1 MADTDTLSWSYVHEA
16 ISAIAARCDGAQAP
30 DGVGFDGSDTH
41 FGRRAAMIPVQEW
54 TPEIAQACYELVV
67 HKYRTQAE
75 SYGIVVANL
84 QDPGF
89 HDLDPRAARRHA
101 RELAAKRDTG
111 GYGLIDA
118 DGENLTVH
126 TAKVN
131 WSVLD
136 IVRAQPGR
144 RFDSEGKRWLVPV
157 SARAGRALFEMAE
170 QYDLEVSG
178 EARSLVERAV
188 AGEGEERNDRR
199 IALLPDGRA
208 SVFFEY
214 DPGLVT
220 EVKRLSGAKWVGAEK
235 YWRVGVDA
243 PLVAFGEAHGFF
255 VEEPVSS
262 AARTAVEQAKRLSE
276 QSRSVESDLV
286 VPGLRGE
293 LRPFQRAGVAY
304 ALSARRVLIGDAMGL
319 GKTIQGLGV
328 IQAVGGVGSAKALV
342 VCPASLKLN
351 WLAEA
356 IKWLGSE
363 WQMEVVSGRKAG
375 RIGKT
380 GSSHELVI
388 CNYDLL
394 AARADDLVAFS
405 PNVLVA
411 DEIHAAKN
419 KGALRTKAL
428 DKIAK
433 SVPGDG
439 YVVGLSGTP
448 VVNRP
453 IELASPLSILGRLDD
468 LGGFWHFAKRYCKAY
483 HNGFGWDFS
492 GASNLEELNEVLRKT
507 CYVRRTVHDVYDELP
522 PVQVASVPLGMDRD
536 IAKQYAQAERD
547 IIAHMAERAAALAY
561 MAAEAAADAAL
572 LEAKAVAKAVYDE
585 AVASATSETDEPPL
599 VRATGSG
606 DAARSYAET
615 EEQAQAVY
623 DEAEKEARSSYGKV
637 LAPAEAA
644 LNEAKAA
651 LMARE
656 AKERAVAAAE
666 QHITDTFAKIDVY
679 NKDARGLGRGAKG
692 PQAQK
697 RFWDE
702 WDAVH
707 ALNPELEAAQAA
719 AELAEADAAVMS
731 LALAGRARVVEARGE
746 MAARAAQGASVDVT
760 EALARASVV
769 LGAPFPPG
777 GCPPRD
783 RARSAVAALEESYE
797 SVAGVAQAIYDEALA
812 GADLVFS
819 ATTEQAQAGIDEE
832 RAVRKSEVAAALRAY
847 EEARSLAQAIYDEAM
862 DAANAKYEEVV
873 SPAWDEYSLAV
884 EAQATSPAEEAAQ
897 CGARSLYEEIKTGA
911 RAVFDGAVA
920 AAQKSYT
927 ASTSGPWAAYREAA
941 DALEEESA
949 TSTTGEDVRL
959 SAQAA
964 YDAALADAEA
974 AHSAAMESVGGE
986 SAGAAAEARRRAAA
1000 AEMLVKMN
1008 ELRQLA
1014 ARGKLTSVIEWI
1026 QNFLE
1031 AGDEKLVVFAWHKEI
1046 QEALATNL
1054 GGVAIM
1060 GGQSAAETKASVD
1073 AFQNDPSVRLI
1084 TCSLRAGSEGHT
1096 LTAAQNVAFVE
1107 EPWTP
1112 GNVAQAVARCYGRLN
1127 DPHGVV
1133 AWHLVA
1139 AGTIDEDM
1147 VDLIASKAE
1156 VTNQVADGKDA
1167 EKTTA
1172 VSGILERIAKRRQG
1186 DVKSVSEQA
1195 PVAKAARARVPQSLR
1210 AMAGLEPIGANG
1222 ANIVGA
1228 QIPETAHQ
1236 AGSVL
1241 SY

>member
-1 MADTDTLSWSYVHEA
+1 MPLSCAQARSSMCVTFLHQGVSRRRGGEYGLWARTPDRARNAKGRDRRHSVALTWSKGGGGLIMADTDTLSWSYVHEA
-16 ISAIAARCDGAQAP
+16 ISAIAARCDGAHAP

-41 FGRRAAMIPVQEW
+41 FGRRVAMIPVQEW

-170 QYDLEVSG
+170 QYDLEVSA
-178 EARSLVERAV
+178 EARSLVERAGT
-188 AGEGEERNDRR
+188 GEGEERNDRR

-208 SVFFEY
+208 SVCFEY

-243 PLVAFGEAHGFF
+243 PLIAFGEAHGFF
-255 VEEPVSS
+255 IDEPVSS

-328 IQAVGGVGSAKALV
+328 IQAVGGAGPAKALV

-394 AARADDLVAFS
+394 AARAEDLVAFS

-547 IIAHMAERAAALAY
+547 IVAHMAERAAALAY

-572 LEAKAVAKAVYDE
+572 LEAKAVAKAIYD
-585 AVASATSETDEPPL
+585 
-599 VRATGSG
+599 
-606 DAARSYAET
+606 DA
-615 EEQAQAVY
+615 
-623 DEAEKEARSSYGKV
+623 
-637 LAPAEAA
+637 
-644 LNEAKAA
+644 
-651 LMARE
+651 
-656 AKERAVAAAE
+656 
-666 QHITDTFAKIDVY
+666 
-679 NKDARGLGRGAKG
+679 
-692 PQAQK
+692 
-697 RFWDE
+697 
-702 WDAVH
+702 
-707 ALNPELEAAQAA
+707 
-719 AELAEADAAVMS
+719 LAE
-731 LALAGRARVVEARGE
+731 
-746 MAARAAQGASVDVT
+746 
-760 EALARASVV
+760 
-769 LGAPFPPG
+769 
-777 GCPPRD
+777 
-783 RARSAVAALEESYE
+783 
-797 SVAGVAQAIYDEALA
+797 
-812 GADLVFS
+812 ADLVFS
-819 ATTEQAQAGIDEE
+819 ATTEQARAGIDEE
-832 RAVRKSEVAAALRAY
+832 RAVRESEVAAALRAY
-847 EEARSLAQAIYDEAM
+847 EEARSLAQAGYDEAL
-862 DAANAKYEEVV
+862 AEANARYEGVV

-884 EAQATSPAEEAAQ
+884 ESQATSPAEEAAQ
-897 CGARSLYEEIKTGA
+897 SGARSLYEEIKTGA

-920 AAQKSYT
+920 VAQKSYA

-941 DALEEESA
+941 DALEEEGA

-964 YDAALADAEA
+964 YDAAIADAEA

-1014 ARGKLTSVIEWI
+1014 ARGKLAGVIEWI

-1060 GGQSAAETKASVD
+1060 GGQSPAETKSAVD
-1073 AFQNDPSVRLI
+1073 AFQNNPSVRII

-1172 VSGILERIAKRRQG
+1172 VSGILDRIAKRRQG
-1186 DVKSVSEQA
+1186 DVKSVPEQA

-1210 AMAGLEPIGANG
+1210 AMAGLEPIGANARG
-1222 ANIVGA
+1222 ASLVGA
-1228 QIPETAHQ
+1228 DDSRMRQ
-1236 AGSVL
+1236 AEAGI